1 MRKKKVAVKCV
12 TPIFDVI
19 PNRPIL
25 GQISSIELT
34 LAQIR
39 KCLVSR
45 ANVREILPNGQY
57 KVLTLSNY
65 DKFDDDPVVEAPV
78 QEIVEPEIPKV
89 EEESIIEEHVEEEN
103 IEYTPVVE
111 EHDTEET
118 TTEEPVVEE
127 TVTEEVIT
135 EESEGEEV
143 VVETIVESQVIED
156 VTIEEEAAVEET
168 GVEEVIKESP
178 EVNEVS
184 LPEIDN
190 TEEII
195 GNESEYRPSNNY
207 NKKKKNKR

>member
-1 MRKKKVAVKCV
+1 MRKKKVTVKCV

-39 KCLVSR
+39 KCLVAR
-45 ANVREILPNGQY
+45 ANVREILPDGQY

-65 DKFDDDPVVEAPV
+65 DEFDEEPVVEAPV
-78 QEIVEPEIPKV
+78 QEVIEPEIPEV
-89 EEESIIEEHVEEEN
+89 AEETPEIIVDEPIIEETEEDAIEN
-103 IEYTPVVE
+103 TPVVE
-111 EHDTEET
+111 EHDTEDT
-118 TTEEPVVEE
+118 A
-127 TVTEEVIT
+127 T
-135 EESEGEEV
+135 EESVEEV
-143 VVETIVESQVIED
+143 DVENIVESQVIED
-156 VTIEEEAAVEET
+156 VTIVDEPVIEET
-168 GVEEVIKESP
+168 EEDAIEESP
-178 EVNEVS
+178 EVNKVS

-190 TEEII
+190 TEEFI